1 MINTS
6 KSFVRLCSALFV
18 IALSGCG
25 PSDKEIQAQK
35 NATLEQQYFSVF
47 NEEIT
52 LLKAN
57 RAWVKNLNIN
67 RKNKFAVIYK
77 AELEKEWIDNAPI
90 AFVGNISEI
99 SSYGAEDYKIRIK
112 LDSIN
117 SKIFLKDN
125 LGLVLGCQ
133 KSVVDRAIKESR
145 ENFKDRLGSGASV
158 GVIAEIFAVSRV
170 ADIDE
175 TEKEMILLGQGV
187 CQKIVAL
194 PQKYSIFFEG
204 Q

>member
-1 MINTS
+1 MFNLS
-6 KSFVRLCSALFV
+6 KNFVRLCSALFV

-35 NATLEQQYFSVF
+35 NASLEKEYFSVF
-47 NEEIT
+47 KEEIT

-125 LGLVLGCQ
+125 LGLVLSCQ
-133 KSVVDRAIKESR
+133 KSMVDRAIKESR

-170 ADIDE
+170 EDKDE
-175 TEKEMILLGQGV
+175 TEKEMILLGHGE

>member
-6 KSFVRLCSALFV
+6 KSFVRICFAFLL

-35 NATLEQQYFSVF
+35 NASLEKEYFSVF
-47 NEEIT
+47 KEEIT

-125 LGLVLGCQ
+125 LGLVLSCQ
-133 KSVVDRAIKESR
+133 KSMVDRAIKESR

-170 ADIDE
+170 EDKDE
-175 TEKEMILLGQGV
+175 TEKEMVLLGQGE

>member
-1 MINTS
+1 MINTT
-6 KSFVRLCSALFV
+6 KGFVRIYFAFLL

-35 NATLEQQYFSVF
+35 NASLEKEYFSVF

-52 LLKAN
+52 LMKAN
-57 RAWVKNLNIN
+57 RAWVKNRNIN

-77 AELEKEWIDNAPI
+77 AELEKEWVDKAPI

-99 SSYGAEDYKIRIK
+99 SSYDAEIYKIRIK
-112 LDSIN
+112 LDSLN

-125 LGLVLGCQ
+125 LGLVLSCQ
-133 KSVVDRAIKESR
+133 KSAVDRAIKESR

-170 ADIDE
+170 VDKDE
-175 TEKEMILLGQGV
+175 TEKEMILIGQGE
-187 CQKIVAL
+187 CEKIVAL

-204 Q
+204 K